1 MSLMDELKEIERKAA
16 TQKAESENLKKKAA
30 EEIIVP
36 RVREMI
42 LNIKRA
48 FPLCKVLEVDLL
60 ENYTIPSEFFITCKS
75 SEKKLDSILD
85 FQHSGFSTR
94 ELCWELKRNQDNYEF
109 TVSERWAQF
118 PKACDHGP
126 EDDRIFTFTVQMP

>member
-1 MSLMDELKEIERKAA
+1 MSLMDELKNIERKSEA
-16 TQKAESENLKKKAA
+16 QKAESEAQKKKAA
-30 EEIIVP
+30 EEIIAP

-48 FPLCKVLEVDLL
+48 FPLRKVLEVDLL
-60 ENYTIPSEFFITCKS
+60 EDYAIPSEFFITCKS
-75 SEKKLDSILD
+75 GGENLGSILD
-85 FQHSGFSTR
+85 FQFSGFSTR
-94 ELCWELKRNQDNYEF
+94 ELCWKLQENQDNYEF

-118 PKACDHGP
+118 PKARDHAP